1 MPIQVVNRN
10 AKNTLARLLAG
21 ENLEVQHVAQAA
33 TASFNMESRV
43 LTLPVWVDMPHDLI
57 DMLIGHEVG
66 HALFTPPGIE
76 PLFTAVDRVA
86 AKFDP
91 AETGPWYGL
100 AKDILNVIED
110 VRIERMI
117 QAKYPGLIR
126 NFRLAY
132 DHLVRE
138 DFFGVGGRDPNTMNF
153 LDRLNIHYKAESRL
167 PVTFSAEEAPF
178 VDLIDRAKTWDDV
191 VAAAETLAEYL
202 AKTVEQPKPQDSEPQ
217 AGSDASQA
225 GSSETSGDES
235 SETSSDESSE
245 TSSDEAEGAGSGEG
259 DESGDEAEG
268 TGSGEGEESG
278 AGTDSDDDGDTAE
291 SDQIDGAAASGEKG
305 GRAHPDSENLRATTV
320 ESMESALRDKTEA
333 RADPNREVFAGT
345 LPRPRLDR
353 IVVDF
358 RQILPTT

>member
-1 MPIQVVNRN
+1 MPIEIVNRN

-76 PLFTAVDRVA
+76 PLFTAVERVA

-117 QAKYPGLIR
+117 QSKYPGLIR

-138 DFFGVGGRDPNTMNF
+138 DFFGVGDRDPNTMNF

-167 PVTFSAEEAPF
+167 PVSFSAEEAPF
-178 VDLIDRAKTWDDV
+178 VDLIDRAKTWKDV

-202 AKTVEQPKPQDSEPQ
+202 AKTLDQPKPQDSEPQ

-225 GSSETSGDES
+225 GSFETSGDES
-235 SETSSDESSE
+235 SADESSE
-245 TSSDEAEGAGSGEG
+245 TSSDEAEGTGSGEG

-333 RADPNREVFAGT
+333 RADPDREVFAGT

>member
-33 TASFNMESRV
+33 TASFDMESRV
-43 LTLPVWVDMPHDLI
+43 LTLPVWVDMPHDLV

-66 HALFTPPGIE
+66 HALFTPPGVG
-76 PLFTAVDRVA
+76 PLFAACDRVA
-86 AKFDP
+86 AKFDHRKP
-91 AETGPWYGL
+91 GPWYGL

-138 DFFGVGGRDPNTMNF
+138 DFFGVRGRDPNTMGF
-153 LDRLNIHYKAESRL
+153 LDRLNIHFKAGSRL
-167 PVTFSAEEAPF
+167 AVSFSADEATF
-178 VDLIDRAKTWDDV
+178 VDLIDRVRTWDDV
-191 VAAAETLAEYL
+191 IAAGEALAEYL
-202 AKTVEQPKPQDSEPQ
+202 AKTVEQPKPQ
-217 AGSDASQA
+217 AGSDAGQA
-225 GSSETSGDES
+225 GSSETSSDESGDAES
-235 SETSSDESSE
+235 SETSSEESSE

-259 DESGDEAEG
+259 DESGDEAE
-268 TGSGEGEESG
+268 SDDSAPGEESG
-278 AGTDSDDDGDTAE
+278 DGIDSDDDGDTAE
-291 SDQIDGAAASGEKG
+291 SDQIDAAPAEGDVG
-305 GRAHPDSENLRATTV
+305 GHALTSAESLRATTI
-320 ESMESALRDKTEA
+320 ESMEKALKDKTEA
-333 RADPNREVFAGT
+333 QCGPEDGVYAGT

>member
-1 MPIQVVNRN
+1 MPIEIVNRN

-21 ENLEVQHVAQAA
+21 ENLEVQHVASAS

-66 HALFTPPGIE
+66 HALFTPPGME
-76 PLFTAVDRVA
+76 PLFTAVERVA

-91 AETGPWYGL
+91 GNTGPWYGL

-117 QAKYPGLIR
+117 QSKYPGLIR

-138 DFFGVGGRDPNTMNF
+138 NFFGVGDRDPNTMGF

-167 PVTFSAEEAPF
+167 PVTFSAEEATF
-178 VDLIDRAKTWDDV
+178 VDLIDRAKTWKDV
-191 VAAAETLAEYL
+191 VAAAESLAEYL
-202 AKTVEQPKPQDSEPQ
+202 AKTMHQPKPQNSEPQ
-217 AGSDASQA
+217 AGSDDEA

-235 SETSSDESSE
+235 SETSSDES
-245 TSSDEAEGAGSGEG
+245 
-259 DESGDEAEG
+259 GDEAEG
-268 TGSGEGEESG
+268 TGSGGGDEAGDESGESDAEGEPTDGEESG
-278 AGTDSDDDGDTAE
+278 AGIDSDDDGSTADSE
-291 SDQIDGAAASGEKG
+291 QIDGASASGEMG
-305 GRAHPDSENLRATTV
+305 GHAHPSAEDLRPSTV
-320 ESMESALRDKTEA
+320 ASMEKILMEKTAAKSDTEGG
-333 RADPNREVFAGT
+333 VYSGT

-358 RQILPTT
+358 RQILPTS

>member
-1 MPIQVVNRN
+1 MPIEIVNRN

-76 PLFTAVDRVA
+76 PLFTAVERVA

-117 QAKYPGLIR
+117 QSKYPGLIR

-138 DFFGVGGRDPNTMNF
+138 DFFGVGDRDPNTMNF
-153 LDRLNIHYKAESRL
+153 LDRLNIYYKAESRL

-178 VDLIDRAKTWDDV
+178 VDLIDRAKTWKDV

-202 AKTVEQPKPQDSEPQ
+202 AKTLDQPKPQDSEPQ

-225 GSSETSGDES
+225 GSFETSGDES
-235 SETSSDESSE
+235 SADESSE
-245 TSSDEAEGAGSGEG
+245 TSS
-259 DESGDEAEG
+259 DEAEG

-278 AGTDSDDDGDTAE
+278 AGTDSDDDGGTAE
-291 SDQIDGAAASGEKG
+291 SDQIDGAAASGERG

-333 RADPNREVFAGT
+333 RADPDREVFAGT